1 MSGPKSLNLSRVYPF
16 FVQIGHVLSDVEL
29 TNDGFVKLFT
39 ELLRVR
45 CKHVDVSRQM
55 GISFFQ
61 FVKITVFYLQ
71 RRKKCTVSFC
81 DGNKIVFFPKKKAS
95 GFNFVIATSSSN
107 VFLIYLSNCSYVNR
121 NNFS

>member
-1 MSGPKSLNLSRVYPF
+1 MCGSKSLNLSRMNPF
-16 FVQIGHVLSDVEL
+16 LVQIGHVLSDVEL

-61 FVKITVFYLQ
+61 FVKITVFYL
-71 RRKKCTVSFC
+71 RSRKYDTICPIYVKPLFC
-81 DGNKIVFFPKKKAS
+81 DGKKLYFLSNA
-95 GFNFVIATSSSN
+95 IAFLKLHVSSSY
-107 VFLIYLSNCSYVNR
+107 F
-121 NNFS
+121 